1 MTSPPHSSPIRRYCR
16 RLAWAGIWVVVLIT
30 AAILASW
37 AGIQAVGS
45 QTAWHLWLKSHA
57 VGFLVGR
64 LCLYGAIGYG
74 WWRLHPRLLR
84 REPSARARLL
94 RVEIA
99 TGTALLLMEANAW
112 LYWS

>member
-16 RLAWAGIWVVVLIT
+16 RLAWAGIWMVLLATT
-30 AAILASW
+30 AFLASW

-57 VGFLVGR
+57 GNFLVWR
-64 LCLYGAIGYG
+64 LCLYGVIGYG
-74 WWRLHPRLLR
+74 WWRLRPRLLR
-84 REPSARARLL
+84 REPSARARVL

-99 TGTALLLMEANAW
+99 TGTALFLMEANAW
-112 LYWS
+112 LYRS